1 MNTCL
6 SRQGIFGEDGYRFP
20 VRIYYEDT
28 DAAGVVYHTNYFK
41 FAERARTEMLRQ
53 LGIEQ
58 EALRSATGLA
68 FTVRRCCADFIQPA
82 RLDDDLVVVTRV
94 VALGGASVEF
104 QQEILRAD
112 IILVRL
118 TFQIVCL
125 GRNNRAHRL
134 PPEFRAAFQTKLIIF
149 AENSLSDGG
158 SQGGESGAS
167 PSSFR
172 ASAPPSAG
180 YK

>member
-1 MNTCL
+1 MNISL
-6 SRQGIFGEDGYRFP
+6 PREGAIDDDDYRFP

-58 EALRSATGLA
+58 EALRSATGHA

-104 QQEILRAD
+104 EQEILRAD

-125 GRNNRAHRL
+125 GGNNRAHRL
-134 PPEFRAAFQTKLIIF
+134 PPEFRAAFQSKVNDEVL
-149 AENSLSDGG
+149 E
-158 SQGGESGAS
+158 
-167 PSSFR
+167 
-172 ASAPPSAG
+172 
-180 YK
+180 